1 MLQDEERACSPHSPT
16 MRFVWP
22 LITGLVVGVVSA
34 ALPWAV
40 YIVLERVVGCAFRGE
55 LGCYALLAF
64 TTYFAAL
71 PTFLGGAVF
80 GGLCAWW
87 MSKKGATRT
96 KTWVLSLAV
105 GLIVMLLAQIGFGA
119 WILLG

>member
-1 MLQDEERACSPHSPT
+1 MPQNENRACSPCCPAT
-16 MRFVWP
+16 RFVRP
-22 LITGLVVGVVSA
+22 LIIGLVVGLVSA

-40 YIVLERVVGCAFRGE
+40 YIGLERVVGCAFPGE

-71 PTFLGGAVF
+71 PTLLGGAVF

-96 KTWVLSLAV
+96 RTWALSLAV
-105 GLIVMLLAQIGFGA
+105 GLIVMLLAQMGFGA
-119 WILLG
+119 WILLR

>member
-1 MLQDEERACSPHSPT
+1 

-64 TTYFAAL
+64 TTHFAAL